1 MIWRPSLSF
10 GNALSIAK
18 HSTYG
23 GRVDSSYWF
32 RKPNNLEYAEVLK
45 ITISCNFNFN
55 AFPFDSHVCH
65 FNLQDTKY
73 TVNEV
78 ELLSPAFFYYSH
90 FADID
95 AKKAIQVDTQTIPY
109 YIKIHVN
116 TSDTFLHKG
125 ETFTRCGITLK
136 LQRKSIDLL
145 LESFY
150 MPSSFF
156 AVLSMI
162 SFLIHPDKVTT
173 RTSFSSSILK
183 KNVWHQNLFLRLQS
197 CKLLPCFSTIPRGLM
212 ARIPGFH
219 PGGPGSIPGVGE
231 NFFIFC

>member
-1 MIWRPSLSF
+1 MNIRVRNNEFIIRFINFLVRYHWHTISDKDASMIWRPSLSF

-45 ITISCNFNFN
+45 ITISCNFIFN

-95 AKKAIQVDTQTIPY
+95 GKKAIQVDTQTIPY

-183 KNVWHQNLFLRLQS
+183 KKKNVLH
-197 CKLLPCFSTIPRGLM
+197 
-212 ARIPGFH
+212 
-219 PGGPGSIPGVGE
+219 
-231 NFFIFC
+231 